1 MNDLKIFAPISFPF
15 TLFFLAVLAMWFVG
29 KNSQAKLDYHLPSL
43 IEDSYTCTAGSNS
56 SAEKLTVY
64 MNTQVVARNLANL
77 LCGDPVVQR
86 QYHQVQA
93 YWGTG
98 DVSDITF
105 IGKGIGDLV
114 NTKDNIVQAFDAE
127 NTHGYKRL
135 ASYSQYQAYL
145 IGRDEKPILTR
156 EYLLGRRIGLLDYPS
171 SRSGHIIPMHL
182 LRELDL
188 REEHVSIVY
197 SHNHTGLRELL
208 ASGKVDM
215 IASYWAAED
224 AERFSEN
231 YIQAIGNS
239 DIRGSSWYL
248 KMNGRNTDLFCALQA
263 TLGNLAQQQQSTY
276 FGELSFAEGCPQSIV
291 KR

>member
-1 MNDLKIFAPISFPF
+1 MNDLKVLAPISFLF
-15 TLFFLAVLAMWFVG
+15 TLFFMAVLAMWLVG

-43 IEDSYTCTAGSNS
+43 IEDSYSCTAGAH
-56 SAEKLTVY
+56 SATAKLTVY
-64 MNTQVVARNLANL
+64 MNTETVARNLANL
-77 LCGDPVVQR
+77 LCQHPIVQR
-86 QYHQVQA
+86 QYQQVHA
-93 YWGTG
+93 YWGAG

-135 ASYSQYQAYL
+135 ASYSHYQAYL
-145 IGRDEKPILTR
+145 IGRDEKPLLTR

-182 LRELDL
+182 FRELDL
-188 REEHVSIVY
+188 REEQISIVY

-215 IASYWAAED
+215 IASYWSQED
-224 AERFSEN
+224 SERFSEN
-231 YIQAIGNS
+231 YIQPIGNS

-248 KMNGRNTDLFCALQA
+248 KMNGRNTDLFCALQT
-263 TLGNLAQQQQSTY
+263 TLSNLAQQQQSTY
-276 FGELSFAEGCPQSIV
+276 FGELTYAEGCPQQLV
-291 KR
+291 KN